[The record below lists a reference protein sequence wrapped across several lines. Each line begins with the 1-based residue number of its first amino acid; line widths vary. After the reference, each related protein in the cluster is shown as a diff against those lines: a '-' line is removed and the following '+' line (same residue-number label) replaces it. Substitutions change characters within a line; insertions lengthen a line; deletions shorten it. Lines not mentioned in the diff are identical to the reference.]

1 MTASSNTIKGKETDV
16 GCGLSKKQ
24 LSIYVHIPFC
34 INKCKYCDFLS
45 FPSDETI
52 KEQYIEALL
61 HEIKHWGAE
70 LKEQYLSIRS
80 VYIGGGTPSIL
91 KPELIQKIL
100 WQIQESF
107 SDLSEAEISMEV
119 NPGTLTKEKASKY
132 RTAGINRLSI
142 GLQSASDQDLKI
154 LGRVH
159 NFSQFL
165 TSYALAR
172 DVGFSNINID
182 LMSALPKQ
190 TVKEYEKGL
199 LKVLKLKPEHISA
212 YSLIIEEGTPFYKT
226 YHNNSHLLPTEEED
240 RKMYEITK
248 EILNVNG
255 FKRYEISNYAR
266 PFYECRHNQVYWE
279 RGEYLGVGLGSSSFL
294 NHIRYK
300 NTDNITDYIL
310 NKEKRVEENL
320 LTKEDEMA
328 EFMFLGLRQCE
339 GITKNK
345 FKKEFGVSVEEQF
358 AETINKYKELGLL
371 CTDAERIWLTDQGI
385 DVSNIIFTDFLL

>member
-1 MTASSNTIKGKETDV
+1 MKSKETDV

-52 KEQYIEALL
+52 KEQYIDALL
-61 HEIKHWGAE
+61 LEIKHWGAE

-100 WQIQESF
+100 GQIQESF
-107 SDLSEAEISMEV
+107 SDLSEAEISIEV

-132 RTAGINRLSI
+132 RSAGVNRLSI

-165 TSYALAR
+165 TGYALAR
-172 DVGFSNINID
+172 EVGFSNINID
-182 LMSALPKQ
+182 LMSALPEQ

-199 LKVLKLKPEHISA
+199 LKVLKLKPDHISA
-212 YSLIIEEGTPFYKT
+212 YSLIIEEGTPFYKA
-226 YHNNSHLLPTEEED
+226 YHNNSHLLPTEDED

-248 EILNVNG
+248 EILSANG
-255 FKRYEISNYAR
+255 FKRYEISNYAK
-266 PFYECRHNQVYWE
+266 PFYECRHNQVYWA

-294 NHIRYK
+294 SHIRYK
-300 NTDNITDYIL
+300 NTDNITDYMQ
-310 NKEKRVEENL
+310 NKEKRVEEIL

-339 GITKNK
+339 GIAKSK
-345 FKKEFGVSVEEQF
+345 FKKEFSVSVEEQF
-358 AETINKYKELGLL
+358 AQTINKYKELGLL

-385 DVSNIIFTDFLL
+385 DVSNIVFTDFLL

>member
-1 MTASSNTIKGKETDV
+1 MNEKM
-16 GCGLSKKQ
+16 

-34 INKCKYCDFLS
+34 IKKCKYCDFLS
-45 FPSDETI
+45 FPSEETI

-61 HEIKHWGAE
+61 LEIKRWGAE
-70 LKEQYLSIRS
+70 HKEQYLSIRS

-107 SDLSEAEISMEV
+107 ADLSGAEISIEV

-132 RTAGINRLSI
+132 RSAGVNRLSI
-142 GLQSASDQDLKI
+142 GLQSASDQDLKV

-172 DVGFSNINID
+172 EVGFSNINID
-182 LMSALPKQ
+182 VMSALPGQ
-190 TVKEYEKGL
+190 TVKEYEEGL

-212 YSLIIEEGTPFYKT
+212 YSLIVEEGTPFYQA
-226 YHNNSHLLPTEEED
+226 YHNNPQLLPTEDED

-248 EILNVNG
+248 EILGVNG
-255 FKRYEISNYAR
+255 YRRYEISNYAK
-266 PFYECRHNQVYWE
+266 PFYECRHNQIYWE

-300 NTDNITDYIL
+300 NTDNISDYIQK
-310 NKEKRVEENL
+310 KEKRVEEIF

-328 EFMFLGLRQCE
+328 EFMFLGLRQCK
-339 GITKNK
+339 GIAKNK
-345 FKKEFGVSVEEQF
+345 FTKQFGISVEEQF
-358 AETINKYKELGLL
+358 AQTINKYKELGLL

-385 DVSNIIFTDFLL
+385 DVSNIVFTDFLL